1 LEAQRVWP
9 VACFLSLQLQNGV
22 YMTTKIT
29 SIDAEIKRRKAALE
43 SDPRRQLRI
52 LWTLRRIDS
61 SQAFGRAALGAPV
74 RDVSVW
80 HRSRSAPRRGRI
92 TQRRL

>member
-1 LEAQRVWP
+1 VYGPYPSLLGLLPQPARFRAAFPPKSQSLEAQRVWP

-52 LWTLRRIDS
+52 L
-61 SQAFGRAALGAPV
+61 
-74 RDVSVW
+74 
-80 HRSRSAPRRGRI
+80 
-92 TQRRL
+92 